1 MAAQAAIHA
10 NIRKLYW
17 TFLVTRR
24 GVLTCVDGRL
34 RGHDGGRSVGVP
46 SFSENELLSTPS
58 RATLMPV
65 GRREAPLPTLF

>member
-1 MAAQAAIHA
+1 VPI
-10 NIRKLYW
+10 
-17 TFLVTRR
+17 
-24 GVLTCVDGRL
+24 VLTCVDGRL

>member
-1 MAAQAAIHA
+1 LGISGHSPGSNGA
-10 NIRKLYW
+10 
-17 TFLVTRR
+17 LVPI
-24 GVLTCVDGRL
+24 VLTCVDGRL